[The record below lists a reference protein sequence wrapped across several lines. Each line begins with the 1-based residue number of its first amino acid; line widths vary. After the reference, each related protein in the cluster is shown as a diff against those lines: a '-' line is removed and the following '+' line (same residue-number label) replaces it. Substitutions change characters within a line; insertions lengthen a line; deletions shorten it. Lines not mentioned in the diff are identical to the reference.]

1 MSDSLDLLTH
11 LDDLEGLRSARTD
24 HKRRFKR
31 FVIRGEAELHP
42 IGASELDRTP
52 IDIKLRD
59 IGCGGLG
66 FVASQPLEIGS
77 FWRAHFLLRSY
88 TIGQQSMVI
97 RHCRE
102 VREDTYLVGSQFC
115 IEQGLMMS
123 LGVDA
128 TELQDQQE
136 LAADNFAAPSDFT

>member
-88 TIGQQSMVI
+88 TIGLDDEPRRRCHRI
-97 RHCRE
+97 
-102 VREDTYLVGSQFC
+102 TGSARTRCGQFC
-115 IEQGLMMS
+115 RTKRFHLSPQPC
-123 LGVDA
+123 D
-128 TELQDQQE
+128 
-136 LAADNFAAPSDFT
+136 PSS